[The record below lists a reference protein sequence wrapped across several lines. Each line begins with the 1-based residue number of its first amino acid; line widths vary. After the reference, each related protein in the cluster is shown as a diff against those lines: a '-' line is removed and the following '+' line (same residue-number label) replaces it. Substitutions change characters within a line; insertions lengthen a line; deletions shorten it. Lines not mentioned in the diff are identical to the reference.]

1 MKVVWT
7 AEALERLADIEVF
20 IARDNPQRA
29 KQFVERLI
37 QRGQSLTRFPK
48 RGRVVPEFDLPDIRE
63 VFLKSYRIVYRLHKS
78 RVEIPTVFE
87 GHRLLRRREIFSA
100 QK

>member
-7 AEALERLADIEVF
+7 AEALERLAEIEAF
-20 IARDNPQRA
+20 IARDSPQGA

-37 QRGQSLTRFPK
+37 QRGKSLAHSPK
-48 RGRVVPEFDLPDIRE
+48 RGRIVPELNLPDIRE
-63 VFLKSYRIVYRLHKS
+63 IFLKSYRIVYRIHLSH
-78 RVEIPTVFE
+78 VEILTVFE
-87 GHRLLRRREIFSA
+87 GHRLLRRSEIFSA